1 MAVNSISDTGC
12 PAPFVSLAERPQP
25 RAREPKS
32 FRKRTDLAI
41 EIAERKDGDPVRR
54 RISRA
59 ASTNGGR
66 VRAAAPRAWGRRHF
80 LAPKFAYLAPRPG
93 ALNAPPQMCDP
104 RGAGSIGHAELRAGL
119 RCLRLRPGLHIAPD
133 DFADLLSLYGGDG
146 ADGASRR
153 RAPALGVA
161 AALRRVAYGRR
172 WLRCRCRRRRHA
184 HSLTRWVFAVALK
197 SPMFGNSIQG
207 HHKGLAS

>member
-1 MAVNSISDTGC
+1 MH
-12 PAPFVSLAERPQP
+12 
-25 RAREPKS
+25 
-32 FRKRTDLAI
+32 
-41 EIAERKDGDPVRR
+41 
-54 RISRA
+54 
-59 ASTNGGR
+59 
-66 VRAAAPRAWGRRHF
+66 RAAAPRHRLFPVRKASRALYLAPELAC
-80 LAPKFAYLAPRPG
+80 LAPKRG
-93 ALNAPPQMCDP
+93 ALNAPPPQMCDP

-161 AALRRVAYGRR
+161 AALRIVAYGRR
-172 WLRCRCRRRRHA
+172 WLRCRCRHHHHA
-184 HSLTRWVFAVALK
+184 HSLRRWVFAVALK

>member
-1 MAVNSISDTGC
+1 M
-12 PAPFVSLAERPQP
+12 AERPQP

-161 AALRRVAYGRR
+161 AALRRASLAEMPPLLPPPRAFVEQVGF
-172 WLRCRCRRRRHA
+172 RRRFDKYNCSGTA
-184 HSLTRWVFAVALK
+184 SKATTRAPPVD
-197 SPMFGNSIQG
+197 
-207 HHKGLAS
+207 